1 MPLAD
6 AVAVVRAARPD
17 ARLVLEMI
25 TRDPLSV
32 PYRADKYWIAVNRPP
47 AEALAR
53 FERDVLGKAWK
64 DPLPHISQLTKAQ
77 QVEAEDENVRRSVAY
92 AKGVLKL

>member
-1 MPLAD
+1 MK
-6 AVAVVRAARPD
+6 AARPD
-17 ARLVLEMI
+17 ARLALEMI

-32 PYRADKYWIAVNRPP
+32 PYRTDKYWIAVDRPP
-47 AEALAR
+47 ADALAR

-77 QVEAEDENVRRSVAY
+77 QVEAEDENVRRSVEY
-92 AKGVLKL
+92 AKDVLKL